1 VGVLMTR
8 PNWAALERRVSRHGK
23 VCWYVRIGHGERTR
37 LLSALSTP
45 EFRAEYEVAFA
56 AALKGEKPPK
66 PKDKGPS
73 SGTLNWLWAQ
83 YSKSSAWGSL
93 SLSTQRQRENI
104 MKHVLASAGAI
115 GVEKITKAIVVAG
128 RERRQKTPSQAN
140 NYLNCLRSLFAWAVE
155 SEFMPANPTDGV
167 ANLTRPKS
175 GGFPEWTEEDVAK
188 YEAYW
193 KLGTRERLAFAVHL
207 YTGLR
212 RGDAVRL
219 GRQHFKKGVIEIK
232 AEKNGVDLT
241 IPIHPR
247 LVEAIKACPIS
258 NLHILEKSNG
268 KNWGSKE
275 SYGNT
280 FHEWALQAGVVAKGQ
295 PKNSHGIRKC
305 AATRV
310 AEAGASEL
318 ELMALFGWTDPGMA
332 RLYTK
337 SANAKQLALQAA
349 SKVAGFVSGGYDLFQ
364 D

>member
-1 VGVLMTR
+1 MIR
-8 PNWAALERRVSRHGK
+8 PNWPGLERRVSRHGK
-23 VCWYVRIGHGERTR
+23 VCWYVRVGHGERTR
-37 LLSALSTP
+37 LLAKQGTP
-45 EFRAEYEVAFA
+45 EFRIEYEAALA

-73 SGTLNWLWAQ
+73 IGTLNWLWAQ
-83 YSKSSAWGSL
+83 YVKSSAWGTL

-104 MKHVLASAGAI
+104 MKHVLESAGAM

-128 RERRQKTPSQAN
+128 RERRQKTPSAAN
-140 NYLNCLRSLFAWAVE
+140 NYLNCLSRLFGWAVE
-155 SEFMPANPTDGV
+155 SEFMAANPADGV
-167 ANLTRPKS
+167 KLLQRPKS
-175 GGFPEWTEEDVAK
+175 GGFPEWTEADVAK
-188 YEAYW
+188 YEAHW

-219 GRQHFKKGVIEIK
+219 GRQHFKHGVIEIK
-232 AEKNGVDLT
+232 AEKNGADLT
-241 IPIHPR
+241 IPIHPG
-247 LVEAIKACPIS
+247 LVEAIKACSIS
-258 NLHILEKSNG
+258 NLHLLETSHG
-268 KNWGSKE
+268 KPWGSKE

-280 FHEWALQAGVVAKGQ
+280 FHEWALQAGVVEEGQ

-318 ELMALFGWTDPGMA
+318 ELMALFGWTDPAMA

-337 SANAKQLALQAA
+337 NANAKRLALQGA
-349 SKVAGFVSGGYDLFQ
+349 SKVAGFVSGGYDLFK